1 MTLNDTDLEL
11 LSHMYTH
18 GYKIDELLD
27 IFKISRKDLQF
38 IIKSEGLVSP
48 HRKKK
53 KGDLYFCAKC
63 KSYKSKDKFYK
74 SKHSANGIQSYC
86 IPCYKIYQKKKEAV
100 PLFKSKQEIA
110 KSAYKYC
117 PKCKSTKDV
126 ELFSWSIKYKLLY
139 YLCKECNR
147 NRNKGLSYKL
157 LEKRG
162 Y

>member
-18 GYKIDELLD
+18 GYKINELLD
-27 IFKISRKDLQF
+27 IFKISRKELQF

-48 HRKKK
+48 NRKKK

-63 KSYKSKDKFYK
+63 KSYKSKDEFYK
-74 SKHSANGIQSYC
+74 SNHSSNGIQSYC
-86 IPCYKIYQKKKEAV
+86 IPCNKIYLKKKEDV
-100 PLFKSKQEIA
+100 LQLKSKKEIA
-110 KSAYKYC
+110 KSNYKYC
-117 PKCKSTKDV
+117 SKCQSTKDV
-126 ELFSWSIKYKLLY
+126 ELFSWAIKYKLLY
-139 YLCKECNR
+139 SICKECDR
-147 NRNKGLSYKL
+147 NRNKGLAYKL